1 MHMPLIP
8 QLLINMY
15 THTPH
20 TILITSDSV
29 CALFLASTVTSLVRY
44 LIHEDDEFGTNNSIA
59 HQFSQPFNIQMDSEL
74 KQSVS

>member
-20 TILITSDSV
+20 TILTITSDSV
-29 CALFLASTVTSLVRY
+29 WALFRASTVTYLARY

-74 KQSVS
+74 K